1 LDKVAARRE
10 SHALEIALRS
20 ENHRPDE
27 LLWPL
32 LGSMIDLARAYKN
45 PQVCQL
51 QADLSYIY
59 VTYTWAG
66 VNCPA
71 EKT

>member
-1 LDKVAARRE
+1 
-10 SHALEIALRS
+10 
-20 ENHRPDE
+20 
-27 LLWPL
+27 
-32 LGSMIDLARAYKN
+32 MIDLARAYKN

-66 VNCPA
+66 VNCRA